1 MNTPIHPW
9 LLTGPWYR
17 WGDYA
22 NPAAGDP
29 YNGLIGRRAP
39 PVFQKYDTSDLVN
52 AFLKDPQRS
61 LKFIEPDDRVRRI
74 IPGTGGHR
82 YGLGTTGVRKLYL
95 DTHKRFYLVVC
106 ELHCDLPGLPNASR
120 DDVCEAGF
128 VVRRRV
134 ARVPDGGA
142 AITRKQ
148 LTEVTRLR
156 GQLAKFEELPTGIK
170 ADATLGLRAR
180 VMVEYREAQD
190 RLKAIAQ
197 EFGIAFAL
205 EGWVPDVFEGMGS
218 WEPVE
223 AQSQAV
229 REHVYPLYPL
239 IPDPTKPDHP
249 GGGHTLYFGL
259 MPTGSAEVDAEG
271 DPRYDD
277 RSLYHV
283 RCFVRRHN
291 PKCPKRRERSDCH
304 GELVWSLPTEHY
316 QLANPFDLSGTSNR
330 PINILLPDLP
340 ALEAQVATLQPG
352 QGAPVRMIAPEGSN
366 LEVNVPDGDLGAITK
381 GGPPGAAICS
391 FSIPLITIV
400 ASFVFRLFLPIVML
414 LFGLW
419 FMLKIKFC
427 ILPSID
433 LSADAGL
440 ALELEGAL
448 GLEVDVDLEVGLVG
462 RLGAVVE
469 PTSGLTFGEL
479 RDQNG
484 AAYEGR
490 PLAEMIAAQAT
501 DFSESL
507 PPDLDVGTPPAEGIR
522 RQLPSA
528 TAGLEYEARIEVKS

>member
-1 MNTPIHPW
+1 MNTFVHPW

-17 WGDYA
+17 WGDYE
-22 NPAAGDP
+22 NPGSGDP
-29 YNGLIGRRAP
+29 YNGLIGRLAP

-74 IPGTGGHR
+74 TTGTGGHR
-82 YGLGTTGVRKLYL
+82 YGLTTTGVRKLYL

-120 DDVCEAGF
+120 EDVCEAGF

-134 ARVPDGGA
+134 ARIPEGGA

-148 LTEVTRLR
+148 LGAVTRLR
-156 GQLAKFEELPTGIK
+156 AQLAEFEELPVGMK

-180 VMVEYREAQD
+180 VVAEYREAQS
-190 RLKAIAQ
+190 RLKATAQ
-197 EFGIAFAL
+197 EFGIRFAL
-205 EGWVPDVFEGMGS
+205 EGWVPDAFEGMGS
-218 WEPVE
+218 WEEVE
-223 AQSQAV
+223 THPQTV
-229 REHVYPLYPL
+229 CEHVYPLYPL
-239 IPDPTKPDHP
+239 IADPTKPDHS
-249 GGGHTLYFGL
+249 GGGRTLYFGL
-259 MPTGSAEVDAEG
+259 MPTGSADVDAEG

-291 PKCPKRRERSDCH
+291 PKCPKRRERPDCH
-304 GELVWSLPTEHY
+304 GEIVWSLPTEHY

-366 LEVNVPDGDLGAITK
+366 LEVNVPDGDLGAISK

-448 GLEVDVDLEVGLVG
+448 GLDVDVSLDVALVG

-528 TAGLEYEARIEVKS
+528 TTGLEYEARIEVKS